1 MGMDPVTAGLITA
14 GAGMG
19 MDYLGQ
25 KSAQKGAK
33 QANEAMRQD
42 AERRRADIEKYG
54 REALA
59 ALSPGYEAAY
69 GLYGQLQDRIPG
81 QITRTMVPRM
91 DIAQQ
96 ASLMGQGTSLA
107 GLEQAMNAYMG
118 RDVDLSGL
126 RPQGF
131 DIDFQQLAQSTQMQ
145 PLDFSGLSKLSGLGG
160 RANIQNQ
167 PSQDQIDMLRNIQ
180 MMNYGMRGY

>member
-19 MDYLGQ
+19 LDVLGQ
-25 KSAQKGAK
+25 KKAAKGVK
-33 QANEAMRQD
+33 EANEFARQD
-42 AERRRADIEKYG
+42 AAQRRADIEKYG
-54 REALA
+54 REAIA

-69 GLYGQLQDRIPG
+69 GLYGQLQDRIPD

-91 DIAQQ
+91 DLAQQ
-96 ASLMGQGTSLA
+96 ASMMGQGTSYA
-107 GLEQAMNAYMG
+107 GTQQALNALMG
-118 RDVDLSGL
+118 KPVDLSGL

-145 PLDFSGLSKLSGLGG
+145 PLDFSGLRKLSGLGG
-160 RANIQNQ
+160 RANMPQIT
-167 PSQDQIDMLRNIQ
+167 PDQQQYLRNMQ
-180 MMNYGMRGY
+180 MMNYGMNGY